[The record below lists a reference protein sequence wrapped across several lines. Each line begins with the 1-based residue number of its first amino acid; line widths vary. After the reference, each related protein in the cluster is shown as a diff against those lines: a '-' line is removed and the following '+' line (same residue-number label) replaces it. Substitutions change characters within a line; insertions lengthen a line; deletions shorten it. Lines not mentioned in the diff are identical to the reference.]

1 MTSAL
6 YASTIKL
13 TKDATDA
20 ISDIAK
26 YADRRFPGAQ
36 ELQEAALTN
45 LGWICG
51 IFVLIFT
58 LRYFFTRGGT
68 YYLAKAANRLSA
80 DLRIRLYRKLLRLP
94 VGYFGEKRIG
104 ATQSVLTNDVNVFQS
119 AVGIIRDSID
129 GPIKAVA
136 ALVTLLLLNWKL
148 ALVGLA
154 LVPLMVFFIQ
164 RNARKMKRAQAQ
176 VQEDLANLQAVT
188 QESLQGTRV
197 VKAFGAEQQVAL
209 AYEGLVDRTFESQ
222 MRAVRIVSTLKPTV
236 ELIGAAGLAILLYVC
251 GRFALDGTLGAG
263 DVVAMAFAMDTI
275 NQGFKSLAN
284 VANTYKG
291 VEAASDRIHREI
303 LDVPEGHELAG
314 DRTLS
319 GFDGRIEFQNV
330 TFAYPDGTEALS
342 NVSFTIEPGKS
353 LALVGPSGAGK
364 STIADLVLRFYEPT
378 SGRILLDGVD
388 IREIEPAWLRKQVG
402 VVPQHTFLF
411 AGTISE
417 NLRLGAPEADEAAIE
432 WALKQAHAT
441 EFTQELATRPTSE
454 LGESG
459 IRLSGGQRQ
468 RIAIARALVRRPRI
482 LVLDEATSALDA
494 HSEKAVTEALNEVM
508 RGRTT
513 LFIAHRLTTAARAD
527 QILVLRKGEV
537 VERGSHGEL
546 MAQGG
551 VYAGLFRAFSGGL
564 LD

>member
-1 MTSAL
+1 V
-6 YASTIKL
+6 
-13 TKDATDA
+13 
-20 ISDIAK
+20 
-26 YADRRFPGAQ
+26 
-36 ELQEAALTN
+36 AALDQ
-45 LGWICG
+45 LGWICAV
-51 IFVLIFT
+51 FVLIFS
-58 LRYFFTRGGT
+58 LRYFFTRAGT

-104 ATQSVLTNDVNVFQS
+104 ATQSVLTNDVNVFQN

-129 GPIKAVA
+129 GPIKAIA
-136 ALVTLLLLNWKL
+136 ALVTLFVLNWKL
-148 ALVGLA
+148 ALVGLT
-154 LVPLMVFFIQ
+154 LVPVMVFFIQ

-176 VQEDLANLQAVT
+176 VQDDLANLQAVT

-197 VKAFGAEQQVAL
+197 VKAFGAERQAAE
-209 AYEGLVDRTFESQ
+209 AYEGMVDRTFESQ

-236 ELIGAAGLAILLYVC
+236 ELIGAGGLAILLYVS
-251 GRFALDGTLGAG
+251 GRFAMDGGLGAG

-303 LDVPEGHELAG
+303 LDVPEGHELTG
-314 DRTLS
+314 DKEIS

-378 SGRILLDGVD
+378 SGRILLDGTD
-388 IREIEPAWLRKQVG
+388 IRELDPAWLRSQIG

-411 AGTISE
+411 AGSIAD
-417 NLRLGAPEADEAAIE
+417 NLRLGAPEANDEAIA

-441 EFTQELATRPTSE
+441 EFTKELEERATNE